1 MRSVAIT
8 ALICGVVLVGL
19 RAGHTNAA
27 VTNCGTASIGPGAV
41 GYKSTGGGARC
52 LLAAYLD
59 HCRQARFRLSLF
71 GIDTVATR
79 DFRLVMSSG
88 RCAVAVTLSFR
99 VVPQPAHVTGQ
110 GTCARLRAIG
120 RSVVAESCKGHG
132 VPATFSLTASAP

>member
-8 ALICGVVLVGL
+8 ALICGAVLVGF
-19 RAGHTNAA
+19 RAADTNAA

-41 GYKSTGGGARC
+41 GYKTNGSGARC
-52 LLAAYLD
+52 LLAAYVD
-59 HCRQARFRLSLF
+59 HCRQARFRVSLF
-71 GIDTVATR
+71 GVDTVATR

-88 RCAVAVTLSFR
+88 RCAVAVTLSYR

-110 GTCARLRAIG
+110 GTCTRLRAIG

-132 VPATFSLTASAP
+132 VPATISLTSSAP